1 MDEKEKSEMKERSEE
16 TFVSLIKDFCGYT
29 SAHGPERIMSAKQWI
44 RKAFWSLL
52 FVAAITVLGMQVRT
66 LYNKYK
72 SRPLVTSVTL
82 ESDTVTYSNV
92 EGRREGAVG
101 WRYGEYR
108 REGKGGRQRRRLE
121 VGGLKGWEA
130 GEIGEHYATTL
141 NIAPSKKAPKW
152 GRNRKCRVRES
163 GGLDSPVPPTE
174 LLKSF

>member
-1 MDEKEKSEMKERSEE
+1 MDEKEKSEMKESSEE
-16 TFVSLIKDFCGYT
+16 TFISLIKDFCGYT

-92 EGRREGAVG
+92 EGRGWGEQLGGAV
-101 WRYGEYR
+101 ENI
-108 REGKGGRQRRRLE
+108 GGRIR
-121 VGGLKGWEA
+121 EA
-130 GEIGEHYATTL
+130 GRGEGW
-141 NIAPSKKAPKW
+141 KW
-152 GRNRKCRVRES
+152 EV
-163 GGLDSPVPPTE
+163 
-174 LLKSF
+174 

>member
-1 MDEKEKSEMKERSEE
+1 MKERSEE

-92 EGRREGAVG
+92 EGRRGGAVG

-141 NIAPSKKAPKW
+141 NIAPSKKAPK
-152 GRNRKCRVRES
+152 
-163 GGLDSPVPPTE
+163 
-174 LLKSF
+174 